1 MINRDSKENKYQ
13 IINEQDSSFLFEES
27 LDLSKMKLDIEELPN
42 TIVDPIPRSLSDI
55 PKTITSIKELDDLKT
70 MLGWFHSQG
79 YHFLFRGHAD
89 KSFRLLSTIV
99 RNKVRDYSQ
108 EKEILESFKSISKS
122 FGYDKYYMDSFDE
135 NLFYLG
141 IGRHLGLFSRLID
154 WTAEIYDALSFL
166 MDDMFVDKDGELFI
180 LAFQKDEAEFENRDP
195 FLIDDNKAHV
205 LQEHYFLPDET
216 DFPLGIYRRFR
227 QHGFFTAQSEELL
240 NIPLEK
246 LAEQS
251 GFRLFKVAIPKETKA
266 FLKDCNEL
274 VSLDWLYV
282 DNNEL
287 ILKEIEKLNAEF
299 DSIHT
304 IIPTT

>member
-195 FLIDDNKAHV
+195 FLINDNRIHI
-205 LQEHYFLPDET
+205 LQEHYYCPDET

-227 QHGFFTAQSEELL
+227 QHGFFTVQAENLL
-240 NIPLEK
+240 NVPLDE
-246 LAEQS
+246 LEEQTGIS
-251 GFRLFKVAIPKETKA
+251 LVKVSIPKEIKA
-266 FLKDCNEL
+266 LIKGCDNL

-282 DNNEL
+282 DKDEPV
-287 ILKEIEKLNAEF
+287 LKEIDILNGKF
-299 DSIHT
+299 KKVF
-304 IIPTT
+304 

>member
-1 MINRDSKENKYQ
+1 MANKNSKVDSDQMNSG
-13 IINEQDSSFLFEES
+13 QDPNDLFGES
-27 LDLSKMKLDIEELPN
+27 VDLSKMKLDIEELPN
-42 TIVDPIPRSLSDI
+42 TIADFIPRSLSDT
-55 PKTITSIKELDDLKT
+55 PKTITSIKELDDLIT
-70 MLGWFHSQG
+70 MIGWFRSQG

-89 KSFRLLSTIV
+89 KSFRLLPTIV

-108 EKEILESFKSISKS
+108 EKEIFESFKSISKS
-122 FGYDKYYMDSFDE
+122 FGYDKYYMNSFDE

-154 WTAEIYDALSFL
+154 WTAGIYEALSFL
-166 MDDMFVDKDGELFI
+166 MDAKNMDKDGELFI
-180 LAFQKDEAEFENRDP
+180 LAFQKDEVELENRDP
-195 FLIDDNKAHV
+195 FLIEDNKIHV

-227 QHGFFTAQSEELL
+227 QHGFFTVQTEELL

-251 GFRLFKVAIPKETKA
+251 GFKLFKVAIPKETKA
-266 FLKDCNEL
+266 FLKNCNEL

-282 DNNEL
+282 NNDEP
-287 ILKEIEKLNAEF
+287 IIKEIEKLNDRFIKANNHCVE
-299 DSIHT
+299 
-304 IIPTT
+304 